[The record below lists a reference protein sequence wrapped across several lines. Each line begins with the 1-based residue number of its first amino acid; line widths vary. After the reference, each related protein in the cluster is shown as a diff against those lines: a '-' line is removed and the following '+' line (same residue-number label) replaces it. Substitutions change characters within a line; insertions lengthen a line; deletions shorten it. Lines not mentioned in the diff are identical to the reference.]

1 MKWKE
6 DKNGVLF
13 TKHSNFRI
21 EQTPHHTFGE
31 MVTIQKGPSYA
42 SHLLG
47 KRYINIQKAIGA
59 ICIVT
64 GEKLIG
70 KGLNEAVAEMADLGL
85 LSPAEISG
93 HAGGIVEPHYP
104 LNPHNAAI

>member
-1 MKWKE
+1 MNWKE

-31 MVTIQKGPSYA
+31 MVKIVKGPSFG
-42 SHLLG
+42 SHLFG

-70 KGLNEAVAEMADLGL
+70 KGLNQAVAEMADLGL
-85 LSPAEISG
+85 ITPSELTGDASI
-93 HAGGIVEPHYP
+93 IVEPHYP
-104 LNPHNAAI
+104 LTNAAI